1 MNLATPNSIALSSPL
16 TVSIGVWPRALSL
29 FLNVGGVLM
38 ALKGEAFLA
47 IWHDIDPPQQ
57 EEYMEWHTREHM
69 PERISIPGFSLGK
82 RLNNPTQWT
91 LRVQPAFRNFLRIA
105 CERLAS
111 SGFGEGGA
119 AATVRLNF
127 SNGADEARLRAAAK
141 PMTDALLKIKGACCT
156 HVGLAHLEV
165 TDVKTRETELRPE
178 MNEKTFD
185 ALVIVEGSGRP
196 ELEAVVSGIE
206 NAVTS
211 AECNIGSPVT
221 LVHDLAYHL
230 SDSDMVP
237 EREAK

>member
-1 MNLATPNSIALSSPL
+1 
-16 TVSIGVWPRALSL
+16 
-29 FLNVGGVLM
+29 M
-38 ALKGEAFLA
+38 ALKGGAFLA

-57 EEYMEWHTREHM
+57 KEYMEWHTREHM

-82 RLNNPTQWT
+82 RLINHDLSAYQYGTIYCGDELEVFRSSAYLKRLNNPTEWT

-127 SNGADEARLRAAAK
+127 SDGADEARLRGGAK
-141 PMTDALLKIKGACCT
+141 TLADALLKIKGACCT
-156 HVGLAHLEV
+156 HVGLARVEV
-165 TDVKTRETELRPE
+165 TDIKTRETELRPE

-185 ALVIVEGSGRP
+185 ALVIVEGSGRL
-196 ELEAVVSGIE
+196 ELEAVVSEIE
-206 NAVTS
+206 NTITS
-211 AECNIGSPVT
+211 AECNVGSPVT
-221 LVHDLAYHL
+221 LVHNLAYHL
-230 SDSDMVP
+230 NDSDMVQ

>member
-1 MNLATPNSIALSSPL
+1 
-16 TVSIGVWPRALSL
+16 
-29 FLNVGGVLM
+29 M

-47 IWHDIDPPQQ
+47 IWRDIDPPQQ

-69 PERISIPGFSLGK
+69 PERISTPGFSLGKRLINQDLNAYQYGTIYCGDRLDVFRSSAYLK

-165 TDVKTRETELRPE
+165 TNVKTRETELRPE

>member
-1 MNLATPNSIALSSPL
+1 
-16 TVSIGVWPRALSL
+16 
-29 FLNVGGVLM
+29 
-38 ALKGEAFLA
+38 
-47 IWHDIDPPQQ
+47 
-57 EEYMEWHTREHM
+57 MEWHTREHM
-69 PERISIPGFSLGK
+69 PERISIPGFSLAKRLINHDLNAYQYGTIYCGDELEVFRSSAYLK
-82 RLNNPTQWT
+82 RLNNPTDWT
-91 LRVQPAFRNFLRIA
+91 LRVQPAFQNFLRIA

-119 AATVRLNF
+119 VATVRLNL
-127 SNGADEARLRAAAK
+127 SDGADEARLRAAAK

-156 HVGLAHLEV
+156 HVGLAHVEV

-196 ELEAVVSGIE
+196 ELEAVVSEIE
-206 NAVTS
+206 NTITS

-230 SDSDMVP
+230 SDSDMVQ